1 MRRLC
6 LALAALLAST
16 ALAAADGIW
25 IGMQENGIHGGNIVT
40 VVHAAIGP
48 IAFTVPYGDFVIQA
62 SVSQTNPP
70 VIGGT
75 MLHSTFD
82 IQDVTGAAATL
93 QFLLTAVDFTNP
105 PQSFESSFTQNT
117 LTGTS
122 MMSTL
127 VDNRNGLYQ
136 GLDLAIFTP
145 TGSNQS
151 SDQTVMIPPAFFLFN
166 TYSLGDFVQFT
177 ASGANQETNATIDIS
192 VPAAAVPGP
201 IVGAGLP
208 GLIVASGGLLG
219 WWRRRHKIA

>member
-82 IQDVTGAAATL
+82 IQDVTGAAAYRVR
-93 QFLLTAVDFTNP
+93 FH
-105 PQSFESSFTQNT
+105 QSA
-117 LTGTS
+117 
-122 MMSTL
+122 
-127 VDNRNGLYQ
+127 
-136 GLDLAIFTP
+136 AI
-145 TGSNQS
+145 
-151 SDQTVMIPPAFFLFN
+151 V
-166 TYSLGDFVQFT
+166 
-177 ASGANQETNATIDIS
+177 
-192 VPAAAVPGP
+192 
-201 IVGAGLP
+201 
-208 GLIVASGGLLG
+208 
-219 WWRRRHKIA
+219 